1 MAGEVMGDVMIGDV
15 ISDAIVLTVR
25 RALLLSAARRRS
37 SPVAVA
43 NLVQIS
49 TELIDRGGESGTNG
63 ETRDEVYNNGVHS
76 CVWW

>member
-49 TELIDRGGESGTNG
+49 TELIDRGGESGTNVPP
-63 ETRDEVYNNGVHS
+63 DEVYNNGVHS
-76 CVWW
+76 CVRW